1 MPRRARH
8 EVYVKIWPRPG
19 PVDGRGCTVMSMTIP
34 FARMHGCG
42 NDFVVIDDRAGRLYP
57 HRGAL
62 AQAICHRPTGR
73 GGDRLILIGR
83 PPEAGLEGARAD
95 EHTYGHQ

>member
-42 NDFVVIDDRAGRLYP
+42 NDFVVLDDRAGRLYP
-57 HRGAL
+57 HRGAM
-62 AQAICHRPTGR
+62 AQAICHRRTGL
-73 GGDRLILIGR
+73 GGDRQSVGEGTCVAVREDIGGGR
-83 PPEAGLEGARAD
+83 RCKKK
-95 EHTYGHQ
+95 

>member
-1 MPRRARH
+1 MLRQARR
-8 EVYVKIWPRPG
+8 EVLVREASPSAFWRL
-19 PVDGRGCTVMSMTIP
+19 GRKVVPMTIP

-62 AQAICHRPTGR
+62 AQAICNRRTGP
-73 GGDRLILIGR
+73 GGDGLILIGR
-83 PPEAGLEGARAD
+83 PPADGPAGAAD
-95 EHTYGHQ
+95 SPKAPVQ